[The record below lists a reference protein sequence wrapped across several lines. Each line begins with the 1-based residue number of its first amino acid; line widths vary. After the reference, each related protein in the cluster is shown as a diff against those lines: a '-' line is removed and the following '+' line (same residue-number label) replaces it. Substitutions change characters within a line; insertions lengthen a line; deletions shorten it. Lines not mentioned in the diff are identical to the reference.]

1 MAHKT
6 ITISEEAY
14 RALKRLKQPN
24 ESFTRVILR
33 LTQPKRTTQDLL
45 TYLTQLGPQHE
56 LAQAIEDAYHERRLI
71 ELREA

>member
-45 TYLTQLGPQHE
+45 TYLTQLGPQQE